1 MGFETIIKKNKSLT
15 EMIRGFY
22 EKNRQEVQDKLKKE
36 EFLADFHKACLDLE
50 AARNNYN
57 YAKEPAL
64 LEYYIYEIKA
74 AETRVNYFL
83 KLAKEDQFTNAGFF
97 QGMFERNSEKG
108 EGLL

>member
-15 EMIRGFY
+15 DMIRGFY
-22 EKNRQEVQDKLKKE
+22 EKNRQEEQDKLQRE
-36 EFLADFHKACLDLE
+36 EFLADFHKACSDLE

-83 KLAKEDQFTNAGFF
+83 KLAKQDKFTNAGFF
-97 QGMFERNSEKG
+97 QGMFEKNREKG
-108 EGLL
+108 EGLS